1 MTSHTLINKLVIWRK
16 IVPVL
21 LMSAA
26 LTACVG
32 STDSGGT
39 SGGTASATDFSAIRD
54 TSVELCSVADI
65 NLWIDSR
72 MRDDYI
78 YYDQVPSLNLED
90 YDNSFQLLRDL
101 RVDPDI
107 YSSVVDQVEN
117 ELLIVDSNV
126 TRFGFWL
133 QQASDG
139 AFRFADISGNSPME
153 SAGIARGDRLLA
165 VNGVNYEDITSE
177 QYAEFVIG
185 EPGEL
190 LTAVF
195 TVQQGDAQPV
205 DISVTKQS
213 YIESTVPVSGTYAQT
228 DDQVG
233 YLRVNAFRGTTTD
246 EINEAM
252 VHLSDSN
259 ISELILD
266 LRYNGGG
273 FTRSARALAS
283 QIAGSAFVGEVY
295 SRRQFNDKYSN
306 FNTDQLIEPQDIT
319 LDLSRVFVLT
329 TPGTASASETLI
341 NGLKP
346 LIDVVVIGARTTGKP
361 FTSVAQDYCGKR
373 LNAMSTITTNGAGM
387 SVLGGVAP
395 TCAVSD
401 DYLAA
406 SDDPAD
412 ALTGAA
418 FYFMQNDSCPT
429 TVLASTRNRSVLSNT
444 TSSDQAQLIQ

>member
-1 MTSHTLINKLVIWRK
+1 
-16 IVPVL
+16 
-21 LMSAA
+21 
-26 LTACVG
+26 
-32 STDSGGT
+32 
-39 SGGTASATDFSAIRD
+39 
-54 TSVELCSVADI
+54 
-65 NLWIDSR
+65 

-78 YYDQVPSLNLED
+78 YYDQVPTLNLAD
-90 YDNSFQLLRDL
+90 YDDPARLVADL
-101 RVDPDI
+101 RVAPDI

-126 TRFGFWL
+126 TRFGFWV
-133 QQASDG
+133 QEASDG
-139 AFRFADISGNSPME
+139 AFHFADISGNSPME
-153 SAGIARGDRLLA
+153 SAGISRGDTLLA
-165 VNGVNYEDITSE
+165 INGVDYEDLTRD
-177 QYAEFVIG
+177 QYFEFVVG
-185 EPGEL
+185 EAGES

-195 TVQQGDAQPV
+195 TVQKGDAAPV

-228 DDQVG
+228 DDKVG

-283 QIAGSAFVGEVY
+283 QIAGSAFEGEVY
-295 SRRQFNDKYSN
+295 SRRQFNDKYSD
-306 FNTDQLIEPQDIT
+306 FNTDQLIEPQNIT
-319 LDLSRVFVLT
+319 LDLSRVVVLT
-329 TPGTASASETLI
+329 TLGTASASETLI
-341 NGLKP
+341 NGLIP
-346 LIDVVVIGARTTGKP
+346 FIDVVVIGARTTGKP

-387 SVLGGVAP
+387 SVLGGVIP
-395 TCAVSD
+395 DCVVED
-401 DYLAA
+401 DFLAA

-418 FYFMQNDSCPT
+418 FHYIENSSCPASVLAGT
-429 TVLASTRNRSVLSNT
+429 RARTVLSHTVSRDVAP
-444 TSSDQAQLIQ
+444 LIR